1 MTAAAAAGTV
11 GAALLLTL
19 APAYAAAQ
27 ELILR
32 CDPSQTMAR
41 WTLDATLH
49 TVSGDFKL
57 KRGEIQFHPTSGE
70 TSGKIVFD
78 ATSGQSGNSSRDS
91 KMHRVVL
98 ESRQY
103 PEISFR
109 PDHTAGQINPGE
121 VSTVEVHGTFAIH
134 GSDHEIAVPVEVRL
148 EADHWSAA
156 AQFSVPYVAW
166 GMKNPSTFFLRVAD
180 SVEVEMRAAGE
191 VSRSP

>member
-1 MTAAAAAGTV
+1 MTAGPAGRTLWAAS
-11 GAALLLTL
+11 LLTL
-19 APAYAAAQ
+19 AAAHAVAQ

-32 CDPSQTMAR
+32 CDPSQTIAR

-57 KRGEIQFHPTSGE
+57 KHGEIHWDPVSGE

-98 ESRQY
+98 DSRQY

-109 PDHTAGQINPGE
+109 PDHTAGQGNPGG

-156 AQFSVPYVAW
+156 AHFSVPYVAW
-166 GMKNPSTFFLRVAD
+166 GMKNPSTFLLHVAD
-180 SVEVEMRAAGE
+180 SVEIDMRAAGE